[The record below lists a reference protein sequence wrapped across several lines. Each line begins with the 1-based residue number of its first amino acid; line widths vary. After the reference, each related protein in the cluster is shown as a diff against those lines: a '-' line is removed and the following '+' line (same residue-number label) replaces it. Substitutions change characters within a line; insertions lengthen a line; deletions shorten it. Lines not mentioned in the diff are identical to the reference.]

1 MDGGASHY
9 ADATGV
15 YLGSATYTEDGKE
28 VEQLPEEFF
37 STTFYTDRLIE
48 YIDADR
54 GSGRPF
60 FAYLGYTAPHWPL
73 QAPDEWLERTRG
85 RYEAGWDAIREQRI
99 ARMRELG
106 LLDAEHTRYDS
117 PSIPA
122 WDELSDLAK
131 RVEARR
137 MEVYAA
143 MVENLDHHIGRLL
156 EYLETIGE
164 AAWQLYDL
172 STDPAETIDLA
183 EAYPERLQAMIAEW
197 HAYAKETGVL
207 PLDRDVSGFRSW
219 QLVHE

>member
-15 YLGSATYTEDGKE
+15 YLGNATYTEDGKE

-85 RYEAGWDAIREQRI
+85 
-99 ARMRELG
+99 
-106 LLDAEHTRYDS
+106 RYDS

-197 HAYAKETGVL
+197 HAYAAETGVL